1 MRFCNRKNV
10 IIYFL
15 QKSISH
21 TKDLIWYKNP
31 CCIVNLSW
39 KILYWIY
46 ILKSWFPN
54 LFIQCRHQFI
64 WLRAQHFKISR
75 ASDWLIEFCNQF
87 YALSRIQINDLN
99 NLKINKNRKQALISI
114 STTLQFSSLNIL
126 FISVFYVLEIWVLA
140 FSFLSSNL
148 ESRWGNRRTLSMF
161 FIQRVGDF

>member
-15 QKSISH
+15 QKSIYH

-31 CCIVNLSW
+31 GCIVNLSW

-64 WLRAQHFKISR
+64 WLRAQHFKISC
-75 ASDWLIEFCNQF
+75 ASDWLIEFWNQF

-99 NLKINKNRKQALISI
+99 NLKINKKKNKHWSRYPQLYSFHLW
-114 STTLQFSSLNIL
+114 T
-126 FISVFYVLEIWVLA
+126 Y
-140 FSFLSSNL
+140 FLSVC
-148 ESRWGNRRTLSMF
+148 SMSLKYEF
-161 FIQRVGDF
+161 